1 MGYKSNLNF
10 TWENN
15 MNHRRHFGYAVIL
28 IFSYLLVGCIPQPTA
43 IQTEEVEAT
52 VVARVEATLV
62 ANSV

>member
-1 MGYKSNLNF
+1 
-10 TWENN
+10 